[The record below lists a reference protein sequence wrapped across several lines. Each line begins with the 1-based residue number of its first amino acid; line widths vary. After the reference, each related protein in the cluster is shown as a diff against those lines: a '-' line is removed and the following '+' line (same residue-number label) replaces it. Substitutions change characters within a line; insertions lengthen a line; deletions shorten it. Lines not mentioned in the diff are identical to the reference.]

1 MRALL
6 WKEFRENIY
15 KVATGLGVVLLLH
28 ILRQFEV
35 FNRSFDNDIN
45 GWAPVIAG
53 LSAGVLGMDAFAGER
68 SRGTLEFLLVRPVSG
83 ARIVASK
90 FIVGA
95 VGLFVIVA
103 AFWVVAYATPFALN
117 LSPYGARSAV
127 QTIAE
132 VPWLAMVYAW
142 FLPALVVYAV
152 VFVAS
157 AATENSAEAAG
168 AGCIIAVVA
177 LIFLVL
183 VVQLYPGFLYQRT
196 AILDLV
202 SVVFSREG
210 DLFRIA
216 TRGDEILR
224 RTALAGGL
232 VGAGLVAAWLL
243 IGRFREIT
251 FDRRQLVVSGFILVT
266 LAMTV
271 PRLMP
276 DDSERILPI
285 GSLHVGDR
293 VRDLAL
299 IGERAFLL
307 CDDSLSVIDV
317 SDPAAP
323 RNVHTVSVDPQWSLS
338 RMTPVGSYL
347 CAGGWHEGI
356 PADSAGVVCFD
367 VTGPDIPGV
376 SGSALLVPDYYR
388 GESDY
393 GFEMG
398 RQRIDVEA
406 VNGTLLIPNVTETQS
421 ELISVGVDE
430 EGQPGVRDVIVLER
444 YEYPEE
450 VSDENRRYIR
460 ADFVQRHRFEIVP
473 GETQVY
479 LGLRSGFS
487 IVDVDADGNLRELSR
502 TDLGDVQYAGY
513 GSRSIVGRG
522 DQVFVR
528 RLWPAEIFEYDVKDP
543 VQPRHTRTHY
553 RRSLETWPRQAGFI
567 YRARSRNVRL
577 YDPKDPYHRPIPTLE
592 LTLDYS
598 RSGVRVHPVL
608 RDGYGYAVIDDEL
621 AVFQLPPLR

>member
-1 MRALL
+1 
-6 WKEFRENIY
+6 
-15 KVATGLGVVLLLH
+15 
-28 ILRQFEV
+28 
-35 FNRSFDNDIN
+35 
-45 GWAPVIAG
+45 
-53 LSAGVLGMDAFAGER
+53 
-68 SRGTLEFLLVRPVSG
+68 
-83 ARIVASK
+83 
-90 FIVGA
+90 
-95 VGLFVIVA
+95 
-103 AFWVVAYATPFALN
+103 
-117 LSPYGARSAV
+117 
-127 QTIAE
+127 
-132 VPWLAMVYAW
+132 
-142 FLPALVVYAV
+142 
-152 VFVAS
+152 
-157 AATENSAEAAG
+157 
-168 AGCIIAVVA
+168 
-177 LIFLVL
+177 
-183 VVQLYPGFLYQRT
+183 
-196 AILDLV
+196 
-202 SVVFSREG
+202 
-210 DLFRIA
+210 
-216 TRGDEILR
+216 
-224 RTALAGGL
+224 
-232 VGAGLVAAWLL
+232 
-243 IGRFREIT
+243 
-251 FDRRQLVVSGFILVT
+251 
-266 LAMTV
+266 
-271 PRLMP
+271 MP

-513 GSRSIVGRG
+513 GSRSIVERG